1 MYDFFTNVTSDPWQ
15 VTAFAIIVSLFVIAL
30 TGINAKPGLRSQFA
44 SIAPNTLTSIGIFF
58 TFLGILFALQD
69 LNVSNNDQYNES
81 VRELLNGLKLAF
93 FSSVVGLFTSVL
105 FRIIEA
111 SFKGSSSRD
120 TPAVV
125 DISHLYEQL
134 KNLNT
139 NTLSVR
145 NAIVGSEDTSDLH
158 GTLEILN
165 KNTLLVREALV
176 GEGDAS
182 LSTQFSKLRND
193 FRDYA
198 DNVRKDGTQE
208 LVKALQEVI
217 KDFNLKISE
226 QFGDNFKQLNEAVAA
241 LLEWQIAHKEHVEI
255 LTKAFVEVQTGIEKV
270 EITVAK
276 IPDNMNS
283 IETVFKATDTRI
295 EQLYQGIGSL
305 SEIRE
310 SAQNVVPEL
319 KKSIDAISISMQES
333 MNKQVDVLGKQIE
346 QVNEIQTA
354 NTQAIEGLTTHFT
367 DVIKT
372 SANEIKDSAKEAVPE
387 VKKAIDAISTSMQES
402 MNKQVDVLG
411 KQIQQ
416 VNEIQTANTQAIEG
430 LTTHFT
436 NVIKTSANEIKDSAK
451 EAVPEVKKAIDAI
464 STSMQES
471 MNKQVDVLGKQIQQV
486 NEIQTANTQAIEGL
500 TTHFTNVIKT
510 SANEIKDSA
519 KEAVPE
525 VKKAIDAISTSMQ
538 ESMNKQVDVLGKQIQ
553 QVNEIQ
559 IANSQA
565 IEELTTH
572 FTDVIKTSAN
582 EIKDS
587 ARQAVPEVQ
596 KAIEA
601 ITTSMQNSAT
611 KHVESI
617 DKQIQTFQ
625 IAQSESSKEIRE
637 LTSNLSEIVKTS
649 LDNTK
654 DTLSMQLSKYSEV
667 LESLQSYANQIKES
681 SEAASSK
688 AAQIIEE
695 FNKQQEKVSKE
706 TQLAIARSIEDNRSA
721 IFQNLENADTGMQK
735 LVGRTIEKMGNNLV
749 AITEQFVKTYEENAR
764 QLLELNKRIIQYFNE
779 RDR

>member
-1 MYDFFTNVTSDPWQ
+1 MSDFLPNFFTEVFSDPWQ
-15 VTAFAIIVSLFVIAL
+15 KTALAIIVALFVFAL
-30 TGINAKPGLRSQFA
+30 TGITAKPGLRSQFA

-58 TFLGILFALQD
+58 TFLGILLALQD
-69 LNVSNNDQYNES
+69 LGTDSDGLTAS
-81 VRELLNGLKLAF
+81 IPDLLGGLKLAF
-93 FSSVVGLFTSVL
+93 FSSVVGMLTSVL

-111 SFKGSSSRD
+111 SIKGSSSRD
-120 TPAVV
+120 TPAEV

-145 NAIVGSEDTSDLH
+145 NAIVGNEDTSDLH

-208 LVKALQEVI
+208 LVRALQEVI

-255 LTKAFVEVQTGIEKV
+255 LTKAFVEVQTGIEKI

-283 IETVFKATDTRI
+283 IETVFNATETRI

-305 SEIRE
+305 SDIRE
-310 SAQNVVPEL
+310 SAQNVVPQL
-319 KKSIDAISISMQES
+319 KKSIDAISKSMQES
-333 MNKQVDVLGKQIE
+333 MNKQVDVLGKQIQ

-372 SANEIKDSAKEAVPE
+372 SANEIKDSAKEAVPVVKKAIDDISTSMQESMNKQVDVLGKQFQQVNEIQTANTQAIEGLTTHFTDIIKTSANEIKDSAKEAVPE
-387 VKKAIDAISTSMQES
+387 VKKAIDAISKSMQES

-436 NVIKTSANEIKDSAK
+436 DVIKTSANEIKDSAK
-451 EAVPEVKKAIDAI
+451 EAVP
-464 STSMQES
+464 Q
-471 MNKQVDVLGKQIQQV
+471 
-486 NEIQTANTQAIEGL
+486 
-500 TTHFTNVIKT
+500 
-510 SANEIKDSA
+510 
-519 KEAVPE
+519 
-525 VKKAIDAISTSMQ
+525 
-538 ESMNKQVDVLGKQIQ
+538 
-553 QVNEIQ
+553 
-559 IANSQA
+559 
-565 IEELTTH
+565 
-572 FTDVIKTSAN
+572 
-582 EIKDS
+582 
-587 ARQAVPEVQ
+587 VQ

-601 ITTSMQNSAT
+601 ITSSMQDSAT

-625 IAQSESSKEIRE
+625 TAQSVSSKEIRE

-649 LDNTK
+649 LDNTT

-667 LESLQSYANQIKES
+667 LESLQSYANQIKLS

-688 AAQIIEE
+688 VTQIIEE

-706 TQLAIARSIEDNRSA
+706 TQSAIARSIDENRSA
-721 IFQNLENADTGMQK
+721 ILQNLEDADTGMQK

-749 AITEQFVKTYEENAR
+749 AITDQFVKTYEENAR
-764 QLLELNKRIIQYFNE
+764 QIVDLTTLINQDYR
-779 RDR
+779 

>member
-1 MYDFFTNVTSDPWQ
+1 MAGNCLCNN
-15 VTAFAIIVSLFVIAL
+15 SLFVCYCINRYKRK
-30 TGINAKPGLRSQFA
+30 TGSSVAICFNCTKYTYINWH
-44 SIAPNTLTSIGIFF
+44 FF

-125 DISHLYEQL
+125 EISHLYEQL

-145 NAIVGSEDTSDLH
+145 NAIVGSEDTSNLH

-208 LVKALQEVI
+208 LVRALQEVI

-255 LTKAFVEVQTGIEKV
+255 LTKAFVEVQTGIEKI

-283 IETVFKATDTRI
+283 IETVFNATETRI

-305 SEIRE
+305 SDIRE
-310 SAQNVVPEL
+310 SALNVVPEL
-319 KKSIDAISISMQES
+319 KKSIDAISKSMQES

-354 NTQAIEGLTTHFT
+354 STQAIGGLTTHFT

-436 NVIKTSANEIKDSAK
+436 DVIKTSANEIKDSAK

-471 MNKQVDVLGKQIQQV
+471 MNKQVHVLGKQIEQV
-486 NEIQTANTQAIEGL
+486 NEIQTANTQAIEAL
-500 TTHFTNVIKT
+500 TTHFTDIIKT
-510 SANEIKDSA
+510 SANEIKESA

-538 ESMNKQVDVLGKQIQ
+538 DSMNKQVDVLGKQVQ

-559 IANSQA
+559 TANTET
-565 IEELTTH
+565 IEGLTTH
-572 FTDVIKTSAN
+572 FSDIIKTSAN
-582 EIKDS
+582 EIRDS
-587 ARQAVPEVQ
+587 AIEAVPQVQ
-596 KAIEA
+596 KAIAA
-601 ITTSMQNSAT
+601 ITTSIQDSAT

-617 DKQIQTFQ
+617 DQQIQTFQ
-625 IAQSESSKEIRE
+625 TAQSVGSKEIRE

-667 LESLQSYANQIKES
+667 LESLQSYANLIKES
-681 SEAASSK
+681 SETASSK
-688 AAQIIEE
+688 VTQSIEE

-706 TQLAIARSIEDNRSA
+706 TQSAIARSIDENRSA
-721 IFQNLENADTGMQK
+721 ILQNLEDADTGMQK

-749 AITEQFVKTYEENAR
+749 AITEKFVTTYEENAS
-764 QLLELNKRIIQYFNE
+764 QIVELNKRIIKKINSL
-779 RDR
+779 DR